1 MERSKK
7 RGAVVDSNEEEV
19 PVRAEVPVQK
29 EQEPVKVKRVKTE
42 SSKGEPKEKK
52 TAKPAKKV
60 AMDEESK
67 EKYAFEL
74 ISRMKELYR
83 KDIQLQEQMKVAN
96 NKIENIDELATKI
109 IRKETQES
117 LIKLGIL
124 SELKLWLEPLPDN
137 SLPNQKIKRAILDVL
152 STMKV
157 TKSDLLNSGIG
168 KIVHFYS
175 KNPKEAL
182 EIRKKAATLIK
193 KWKGMI
199 IREETADF

>member
-1 MERSKK
+1 M
-7 RGAVVDSNEEEV
+7 
-19 PVRAEVPVQK
+19 
-29 EQEPVKVKRVKTE
+29 
-42 SSKGEPKEKK
+42 
-52 TAKPAKKV
+52 
-60 AMDEESK
+60 
-67 EKYAFEL
+67 
-74 ISRMKELYR
+74 
-83 KDIQLQEQMKVAN
+83 
-96 NKIENIDELATKI
+96 ATKI